1 MSDQTM
7 ASRVP
12 GSLLDRLSAIETV
25 HVERA
30 SRDEADWE
38 TFGALFDP
46 DAVVEVSWFRGD
58 GPTFVEASRKQAAAG
73 LQVLHHLTT
82 CRALIEGDRAVVRA
96 ACMITTITPMR
107 VGEVEVSI
115 TADARLH
122 YRLRREGQGW
132 KVGGL
137 TAVYLKD
144 AVTPAAL
151 GQSIAFDPARLS
163 AARPSYKYL
172 TYLMAERGITVPQT
186 LAGSDL
192 PVTVEAVVA
201 GDTAWLAAGV

>member
-1 MSDQTM
+1 M
-7 ASRVP
+7 
-12 GSLLDRLSAIETV
+12 DRLSAIETV
-25 HVERA
+25 HAERA

-46 DAVVEVSWFRGD
+46 KSNIEVSWFRGD
-58 GPTFVEASRKQAAAG
+58 GPAFVEASRKQAAAG

-82 CRALIEGDRAVVRA
+82 CRALVEGDRAVVRA

-132 KVGGL
+132 LIGGL

-144 AVTPAAL
+144 AVTPATL
-151 GQSIAFDPARLS
+151 GETIAFNQARLTG
-163 AARPSYKYL
+163 ARPSYRYL

-186 LAGSDL
+186 LPGSDL
-192 PVTVEAVVA
+192 PITVDQVIADDV
-201 GDTAWLAAGV
+201 AWLAASGV